1 MFAVKSWAMAGS
13 YPLPPI
19 AVQKMVARRLTLT
32 MPSRS
37 WTYVAIGAATLGA
50 VGIVELLS
58 GPTLRPGDRILLVG
72 DSLAVGL
79 STPLSAL
86 AKDHGIA
93 FQAIA
98 IVGTRI
104 DQWAQS
110 TDLTAVLAAFQPTVV
125 LVSLGTNDAYVMPSP
140 GTSIGQRQAPY
151 MEALLTKIEAAHPRA
166 IVWIEPPTLPDA
178 ASSLSSVR
186 QLIEAQHAIDL
197 PKHIKPRVALF
208 ASQRLTIVPRSPD
221 GIHPVVSGYAYWA
234 GKIWQWLT

>member
-1 MFAVKSWAMAGS
+1 MDAG
-13 YPLPPI
+13 LH
-19 AVQKMVARRLTLT
+19 LT

-58 GPTLRPGDRILLVG
+58 GPTLRAGDRLLLVG

-79 STPLSAL
+79 STPLAAL
-86 AKDHGIA
+86 AKDHGLA
-93 FQAIA
+93 FQAVA

-110 TDLTAVLAAFQPTVV
+110 ADLTAALASFQPTIV
-125 LVSLGTNDAYVMPSP
+125 LISLGTNDAYMMPS
-140 GTSIGQRQAPY
+140 GSTSIGQRQAPY
-151 MEALLTKIEAAHPRA
+151 MEALLSKIEAAHPRA
-166 IVWIEPPTLPDA
+166 IVWIEPPSLPA
-178 ASSLSSVR
+178 AAVSLASVR
-186 QLIEAQHAIDL
+186 QLIEAQHSIDL
-197 PKHIKPRVALF
+197 PRYIKPRVSLF
-208 ASQRLTIVPRSPD
+208 LSQRLTITPRSPD

>member
-1 MFAVKSWAMAGS
+1 M
-13 YPLPPI
+13 
-19 AVQKMVARRLTLT
+19 AVQNRRLLLT
-32 MPSRS
+32 MPPSRS

-58 GPTLRPGDRILLVG
+58 GPTLRASDRILLVG

-110 TDLTAVLAAFQPTVV
+110 ADLTAMLSSFQPTIV
-125 LVSLGTNDAYVMPSP
+125 LISLGTNDAYMLPAP
-140 GTSIGQRQAPY
+140 GTTIGQRQAPY
-151 MEALLTKIEAAHPRA
+151 MEALLTKIEAVHPRA

-178 ASSLSSVR
+178 AVSLSSVR

-197 PKHIKPRVALF
+197 PKHIKPRVSLYL
-208 ASQRLTIVPRSPD
+208 SQRLTITPRSPD
-221 GIHPVVSGYAYWA
+221 GIHPVVSGYAFWA

>member
-1 MFAVKSWAMAGS
+1 
-13 YPLPPI
+13 
-19 AVQKMVARRLTLT
+19 

-37 WTYVAIGAATLGA
+37 WTYIAIGAATIGA
-50 VGIVELLS
+50 VGIMELLS
-58 GPTLRPGDRILLVG
+58 GPTLRSGDRILLVG

-79 STPLSAL
+79 STPLAAL

-110 TDLTAVLAAFQPTVV
+110 ADLTAQLQSFQPTIV
-125 LVSLGTNDAYVMPSP
+125 LISLGTNDAYMIPSS
-140 GTSIGQRQAPY
+140 GVTIGQRQAPY
-151 MEALLTKIEAAHPRA
+151 MEALLSKIEMAGPRA
-166 IVWIEPPTLPDA
+166 VVWIEPPTLPDA
-178 ASSLSSVR
+178 AVSLTSVR
-186 QLIEAQHAIDL
+186 QLIEAQHSIDL
-197 PKHIKPRVALF
+197 PKHLKPRVSLF
-208 ASQRLTIVPRSPD
+208 MSQRLTISPRAPD